1 MLILKHCRVL
11 ATPKTGS
18 TWVERACLR
27 AVKGA
32 KKHGGDAEYHERLI
46 GERSDLPAIA
56 FVRHPLQWYPSY
68 WNHRV
73 RHGWTESHNIDRL
86 CASDSFSEFM
96 DKAVRKLPGW
106 LGQYLET
113 WIGTQDAPAAFIG
126 RHENLQA
133 DLMTGLRVFD
143 EEVDE
148 TKLLAVPATNTSDY
162 STYPAVW
169 TDSLKESVYE
179 SEQALIQRFY
189 EGVWD
194 NVSTHNRSTSG

>member
-1 MLILKHCRVL
+1 VLILKHCRVL

-32 KKHGGDAEYHERLI
+32 KKYGGDAEYHERLI

-113 WIGTQDAPAAFIG
+113 WIGTQAAPAEFIG
-126 RHENLQA
+126 RHECLQT
-133 DLMTGLRVFD
+133 DLIKGLRFFNEEFD
-143 EEVDE
+143 EAE
-148 TKLLAVPATNTSDY
+148 LLTTAATNASDDV
-162 STYPAVW
+162 TYPAVW
-169 TDSLKESVYE
+169 SDSLIEAVCE
-179 SEQALIQRFY
+179 SEHELIQRFY
-189 EGVWD
+189 E
-194 NVSTHNRSTSG
+194 